1 MELRNEHLAL
11 VPLSVTPEEVADRL
25 SVIVPGGWPAPDLRD
40 ILPRYLSELAADSD
54 LLGFGPWLLIS
65 RGEVVGD
72 AGFLGRPVS
81 RGTVELGYSVLPDR
95 RGRGFATEAAQALTE
110 WALAQAEVE
119 RAIAACAPGNAPSI
133 RVLEKVAFVRIGERA
148 GELLWELRPSA

>member
-1 MELRNEHLAL
+1 MKHLSTRRKRKQNVIPL
-11 VPLSVTPEEVADRL
+11 VVASERGSGQTDPCVIAGGRCVGGVVGLSVP
-25 SVIVPGGWPAPDLRD
+25 
-40 ILPRYLSELAADSD
+40 
-54 LLGFGPWLLIS
+54 
-65 RGEVVGD
+65 
-72 AGFLGRPVS
+72 
-81 RGTVELGYSVLPDR
+81 VLPDR